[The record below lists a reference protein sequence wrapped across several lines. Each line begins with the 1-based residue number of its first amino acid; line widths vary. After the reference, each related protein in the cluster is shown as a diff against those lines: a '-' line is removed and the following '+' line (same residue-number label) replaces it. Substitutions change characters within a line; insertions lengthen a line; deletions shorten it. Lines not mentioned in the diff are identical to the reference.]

1 MNKKQIARSQTYKQ
15 TKLGMTLN
23 RNGPIT
29 PIKRPQLPNWLKRT
43 WLYAVYKRC
52 ILNIRIQTN

>member
-29 PIKRPQLPNWLKRT
+29 PIKRPQLPNWLLRGHGSMLFTKD
-43 WLYAVYKRC
+43 AF
-52 ILNIRIQTN
+52 